1 MPKVSVI
8 VPVYQAELY
17 LRSCVDSILSQ
28 TFSDLEV
35 FLVDDGSPDDC
46 GAICDEYAL
55 RDSRV
60 RVIHQENQG
69 QAAARNH
76 ALAQARGEW
85 ICFVDSDDLIH
96 PQTVALLYHAA
107 IDSGAP
113 MSMCRML
120 EAVELPTDFF
130 RPREAAWETVE
141 MDEAMLVR
149 LFDQEDYP
157 SWVACAKL
165 IRRELVQSHLFCPGR
180 VYEDNEAV
188 CHWVCGAKT
197 VARIP
202 YALYFYRTNPN
213 STTQSGY
220 SPKRMDYLWALEQI
234 IRFYTE
240 LGYFQLRQ
248 RFCGLYA
255 EAAAGLYC
263 RALADWNRPDIAMQI
278 RKTVRQL
285 FGKEKFPLTKP
296 QFELLLDAMHPKLIR
311 LYWPLEG
318 AVRTLRKKG
327 PGEMLRKI
335 AEQLGKG
342 DGT

>member
-8 VPVYQAELY
+8 VPVYKAEAY

-35 FLVDDGSPDDC
+35 FLVDDGSPDAC
-46 GAICDEYAL
+46 PAICDEYAGQ
-55 RDSRV
+55 DSRV
-60 RVIHQENQG
+60 RVIHQDNQG

-76 ALAQARGEW
+76 ALAQATGEW
-85 ICFVDSDDLIH
+85 VCFVDSDDMIH
-96 PQTVALLYHAA
+96 PQTVELLYHAA
-107 IDSGAP
+107 MDSGAKI
-113 MSMCRML
+113 SMCPML
-120 EAVELPTDFF
+120 EAAELPSDFF
-130 RPREAAWETVE
+130 LSRDRSCEAVE
-141 MDEAMLVR
+141 MDEAMLVQ
-149 LFDQEDYP
+149 LFDREEYP

-165 IRRELVQSHLFCPGR
+165 IRREIVDTHLFCPGR

-188 CHWVCGAKT
+188 CHWVCAAKT
-197 VARIP
+197 VARVP
-202 YALYFYRTNPN
+202 YELYFYRTNPN
-213 STTQSGY
+213 STTQYGY

-240 LGYFQLRQ
+240 IRYFQLRQ
-248 RFCGLYA
+248 RFCDLYA
-255 EAAAGLYC
+255 EAAAGFYF
-263 RALADWNRPDIAMQI
+263 RAVSDWDRPDIAKQI
-278 RKTVRQL
+278 KAAVRNL
-285 FGKEKFPLTKP
+285 FGKDRIPLTKS

-318 AVRTLRKKG
+318 AVRTLRDKG

-335 AEQLGKG
+335 AQQLGKG

>member
-1 MPKVSVI
+1 MPEISVI
-8 VPVYQAELY
+8 VPVYNAEPF
-17 LRSCVDSILSQ
+17 LRCCVDSILNQ

-35 FLVDDGSPDDC
+35 ILVDDGSPDGC
-46 GAICDEYAL
+46 GSICDEYAL

-76 ALAQARGEW
+76 ALAQSEGAW

-96 PQTVALLYHAA
+96 PQTVELLYHAA
-107 IDSGAP
+107 VDSGADI
-113 MSMCRML
+113 SMCPML
-120 EAVELPTDFF
+120 EAEQLPDDFF
-130 RPREAAWETVE
+130 RPREAAFEAVE
-141 MDEAMLVR
+141 MEEATLVR
-149 LFDQEDYP
+149 LFDRKDYP

-165 IRRELVQSHLFCPGR
+165 IRREIVDTHLFCPGR

-188 CHWVCGAKT
+188 CHWVCAAKT
-197 VARIP
+197 VARVP
-202 YALYFYRTNPN
+202 DELYFYRTNPS

-220 SPKRMDYLWALEQI
+220 SPRRMDYLWALEQI

-240 LGYFQLRQ
+240 IGYYQLRQ
-248 RFCGLYA
+248 RFCDLYA
-255 EAAAGLYC
+255 EAAAGFYF
-263 RALADWNRPDIAMQI
+263 RALSDWDRPDLARQI
-278 RKTVRQL
+278 KKNLRQL
-285 FGKEKFPLTKP
+285 FGKEKIPLTKS

-318 AVRTLRKKG
+318 AVRTLREKG
-327 PGEMLRKI
+327 LGAMLRKA